1 MIMISQMNAI
11 QLCLIAALL
20 TLAACHTPTPSESE
34 TRPIGETALSSSALA
49 EARSGPVQFSQHV
62 KPILEAK
69 CVACHNH
76 EALPGKVD
84 LSNRDAARKSGG
96 LGLWIVPGKPDQS
109 LILTKVCAGFDHSK
123 AMPPVGQQITA
134 EELAVLRKWISEG
147 ADWPSGRAG
156 TLRLPQ

>member
-11 QLCLIAALL
+11 QLSLIAALL
-20 TLAACHTPTPSESE
+20 TLTACHTPAPSESE

-49 EARSGPVQFSQHV
+49 EARSGQVQFSQHV

-76 EALPGKVD
+76 QALPGKVD
-84 LSNRDAARKSGG
+84 LSNRDAALRSGG

-109 LILTKVCAGFDHSK
+109 LILNKVCAGFDHSK

-134 EELAVLRKWISEG
+134 EELAVLRKWITEG